1 MWARIENYTVME
13 LTDIDPTDRFHPSL
27 IWVVCPVETAQ
38 GMIYADGKFL
48 PIPDVD

>member
-1 MWARIENYTVME
+1 MRGRIKNYTVME
-13 LTDIDPTDRFHPSL
+13 IMDIDPPDRFNPFL

-38 GMIYADGKFL
+38 GLIYADGKFL